1 MSDSDSPWDSDSD
14 SDEDG
19 GPSPLEP
26 IHFAAMAGYL
36 AAMRRELEAGVSPD
50 CVGYRK
56 GHGVTPLL
64 LLCAEETDWG
74 ASYSIP
80 DDIRLEAVRLFLA
93 AGASPDRSE
102 ELLDESAL
110 CSAAYLGDPALCKL
124 LIAAGADPT
133 QAVDSFGWTAL
144 HGAAVGG
151 SGRHASC
158 AVALLE
164 AGGFVDAEFYYNAG
178 RNFDTPLSKSLE
190 LIDHSPR
197 SHVIPVL
204 VRYGA
209 DIDRAL
215 QLKGH
220 SSVHRQPEARKY
232 LLRVQAAGGWKRYE
246 RAHRMRLTKTLAR
259 VAFPHVPTEVV
270 SHIVDL
276 WAHVG
281 YY

>member
-1 MSDSDSPWDSDSD
+1 MSDSDSDD
-14 SDEDG
+14 DG
-19 GPSPLEP
+19 FPEVPLEP
-26 IHFAAMAGYL
+26 IPRAAIDGDL
-36 AAMRRELEAGVSPD
+36 AALRRELEAGVSPD

-56 GHGVTPLL
+56 DHGVTPLL
-64 LLCAEETDWG
+64 LLCAEETAWG

-80 DDIRLEAVRLFLA
+80 DDIRLEAVRLLLA

-110 CSAAYLGDPALCKL
+110 CRAAYLGDPALCKL

-133 QAVDSFGWTAL
+133 QAEPFGWTAL

-178 RNFDTPLSKSLE
+178 RNFDTPLSKSLD
-190 LIDHSPR
+190 LIGHSR

-232 LLRVQAAGGWKRYE
+232 LLRVQAASGWKRYE

>member
-1 MSDSDSPWDSDSD
+1 MSDYDSPWDSD

-19 GPSPLEP
+19 GPPLEP
-26 IHFAAMAGYL
+26 IHFAVMAGYL

-50 CVGYRK
+50 CVGYRR

-64 LLCAEETDWG
+64 LLCAEETAWG

-80 DDIRLEAVRLFLA
+80 DDIRLEAVRLLLA

-110 CSAAYLGDPALCKL
+110 GRAAYLGDPALCKL

-133 QAVDSFGWTAL
+133 QPEDSFGWTAL

-164 AGGFVDAEFYYNAG
+164 AGVPVDAEFYYNAG

>member
-1 MSDSDSPWDSDSD
+1 MSDSD
-14 SDEDG
+14 SDEEF
-19 GPSPLEP
+19 GPPLEP
-26 IHFAAMAGYL
+26 VHFAAMAGNL
-36 AAMRRELEAGVSPD
+36 AAMRRLLEAGVSPD

-64 LLCAEETDWG
+64 LLCAEETGWG

-80 DDIRLEAVRLFLA
+80 DDIRLEAVRLLLA
-93 AGASPDRSE
+93 AGASPDRIE
-102 ELLDESAL
+102 EMPDESAL
-110 CSAAYLGDPALCKL
+110 CSAAYLGDLALCKL

-133 QAVDSFGWTAL
+133 QAEESHGWTAL

-164 AGGFVDAEFYYNAG
+164 AGVPVDAEFYYNAG
-178 RNFDTPLSKSLE
+178 RNFETPLSKSLD

-209 DIDRAL
+209 DIDMAL
-215 QLKGH
+215 QLGGR
-220 SSVHRQPEARKY
+220 RQSQARKY
-232 LLRVQAAGGWKRYE
+232 LERVHAAGGFKRYAQ
-246 RAHRMRLTKTLAR
+246 AHAARLAPIFAK
-259 VAFPHVPTEVV
+259 AFPHARLPPELV
-270 SHIVDL
+270 SHIVGL

>member
-14 SDEDG
+14 EDG
-19 GPSPLEP
+19 GPPLEP
-26 IHFAAMAGYL
+26 IHFAVMAGYL

-56 GHGVTPLL
+56 DHGVTPLL
-64 LLCAEETDWG
+64 LLCAKETGWG

-80 DDIRLEAVRLFLA
+80 DDIRLEAVRLLLA
-93 AGASPDRSE
+93 AGASPDRIE
-102 ELLDESAL
+102 EMPDESAL
-110 CSAAYLGDPALCKL
+110 CSAAYLGDLALCKL

-133 QAVDSFGWTAL
+133 QAEESHGWTAL

-164 AGGFVDAEFYYNAG
+164 AGVPVDAEGYYNAG